1 MPFFDTPETN
11 ALKSKVEK
19 LLSEILD
26 FTDENKN
33 LKINVIKDYADNGN
47 VKLLEPLLKNPQTK
61 KAFFTPILD
70 SFVFNTAK
78 FKEFLEYSSACN
90 SYSKYLG
97 QKIGLYMGDSSLLDR
112 NEVVLNFPFKDCVLE
127 GGQRKED
134 GLDTYYEYNDKKGE
148 YEEKQS
154 KRREVFYNEVLAQ
167 DEIDSLFSPKAFC
180 NTKRYEKSS
189 HSELVSESTCTKL
202 NRDTELNKKR
212 GLAEDTITDNL
223 IIKGNNLLALHSLK
237 KEFAGKVKLI
247 YIDVPYNTGSDSFSY
262 NDNFNHSSWLTFMKN
277 RLEIAR
283 DLLRD
288 DGCIFVQCDDNE
300 QAYLKV
306 LMDEIFVRENKLS
319 TITVKVKAP
328 AGVGQESFLFDV
340 NEYILVFAK
349 NINLVDVNIIKEQS
363 DLQNNTYTQYK
374 KIIHNIADGKYVKKL
389 HSEKVGDIELLEHN
403 LFEVK
408 NIDKENLNESFYSN
422 NIDKIFRTTN
432 PQGGLLNKLL
442 PHIPKKGLFSITY
455 KPTKGKKKE
464 DKITYY
470 FLDGSLILWLSDSAI
485 LENGKIKKL
494 NKMTNSW
501 TDNFFQGISNEGGV
515 TLLGGKK
522 PEFLIK
528 RILDLST
535 SDSDIILD
543 YHLGSGTTAAVAH
556 KMNRQYI
563 GIEQLDYGEN
573 DSVVRLQNVINGDQ
587 TGISKSVNWQGGGS
601 FVYLELAKKNETA
614 LEQISAC
621 KSLEEL
627 TELFDELCSKYFLHY
642 NVRVKEFRKEIESE
656 RFKQLNLKQQKEM
669 FSRMLDLNQLYV
681 NTDDRHDKNTGL
693 TEDDIAITEDFYQLA
708 KDGE

>member
-1 MPFFDTPETN
+1 MPFIDTPETN

-19 LLSEILD
+19 LLLEIPD
-26 FTDENKN
+26 FVDENRN

-47 VKLLEPLLKNPQTK
+47 VKLLEPLLKNAQTK
-61 KAFFTPILD
+61 KAFFMPVLD

-134 GLDTYYEYNDKKGE
+134 GLDTYYEYNEKKGE

-180 NTKRYEKSS
+180 NAKRYEKGKS
-189 HSELVSESTCTKL
+189 VNCIKL
-202 NRDTELNKKR
+202 NRDAELNTKR
-212 GLAEDTITDNL
+212 GLPEDTISDNL

-247 YIDVPYNTGSDSFSY
+247 YIDPPYNTGSDSFAY

-283 DLLRD
+283 ELLRE
-288 DGCIFVQCDDNE
+288 DGAIFVQCDDNE
-300 QAYLKV
+300 QAYLKI
-306 LMDEIFVRENKLS
+306 LCDEVFGRVNFISSIVWKGRGGRQDSKFIAQIHE
-319 TITVKVKAP
+319 TI
-328 AGVGQESFLFDV
+328 Q
-340 NEYILVFAK
+340 VFAK
-349 NINLVDVNIIKEQS
+349 NINSLAIYKEEVADDDSYTGKDEKGEYKLQLLRKWGSNSRRIDRPNLYFGVDFEGETVFPILPDGS
-363 DLQNNTYTQYK
+363 DGCWRWSK
-374 KIIHNIADGKYVKKL
+374 SKIESAI
-389 HSEKVGDIELLEHN
+389 
-403 LFEVK
+403 
-408 NIDKENLNESFYSN
+408 KENLIVLQNKN
-422 NIDKIFRTTN
+422 DKIELYEKIYKTGDTKEKVFTSWFEEGFSGEAAN
-432 PQGGLLNKLL
+432 HLKD
-442 PHIPKKGLFSITY
+442 LF
-455 KPTKGKKKE
+455 
-464 DKITYY
+464 
-470 FLDGSLILWLSDSAI
+470 
-485 LENGKIKKL
+485 
-494 NKMTNSW
+494 
-501 TDNFFQGISNEGGV
+501 NEKV
-515 TLLGGKK
+515 FDFPK
-522 PEFLIK
+522 PESLLK
-528 RILDLST
+528 RILEIST
-535 SDSDIILD
+535 KPTDIVLD

-556 KMNRQYI
+556 KLNRQYI
-563 GIEQLDYGEN
+563 GIEQMDYIESVTVERLKKVIDGE
-573 DSVVRLQNVINGDQ
+573 QG
-587 TGISKSVNWQGGGS
+587 GISKAQNWQGGGS

-614 LEQISAC
+614 LEKISAC

-627 TELFDELCSKYFLHY
+627 TALFDELCSKYFLHY

-656 RFKQLNLKQQKEM
+656 RFKQLSLKQQKEM

-693 TEDDIAITEDFYQLA
+693 TKDDIAITEDFYQLK

>member
-1 MPFFDTPETN
+1 MPFLDTPETN

-19 LLSEILD
+19 LLLEIPD

-47 VKLLEPLLKNPQTK
+47 VKLLEPLLKNAQTK
-61 KAFFTPILD
+61 KAFFTPVLD
-70 SFVFNTAK
+70 SFVFDTAK

-134 GLDTYYEYNDKKGE
+134 GLDTYYEYDEKKSE

-180 NTKRYEKSS
+180 DAKRYEKGKA
-189 HSELVSESTCTKL
+189 EKCIKV
-202 NRDTELNKKR
+202 NRDAELNTKR
-212 GLAEDTITDNL
+212 GLPEDTITDNL

-247 YIDVPYNTGSDSFSY
+247 YIDPPFNTGKDDFKY
-262 NDNFNHSSWLTFMKN
+262 NDNFNHSTWLTFMRN
-277 RLEIAR
+277 RLEIAKE
-283 DLLRD
+283 LLSEN
-288 DGCIFVQCDDNE
+288 GSIFLHLDFHE
-300 QAYLKV
+300 SHYMKI
-306 LMDEIFVRENKLS
+306 LMDEVFGRENFRNNIVWCYTGPSGSNNFLPRKHDDILYYSKTENNEYHIQYIKHKSGVHNSGQVFGNTDTDENFKAEAEAQGKKLEDFWLDIYS
-319 TITVKVKAP
+319 TDRYRSEMLNF
-328 AGVGQESFLFDV
+328 VGQ
-340 NEYILVFAK
+340 
-349 NINLVDVNIIKEQS
+349 
-363 DLQNNTYTQYK
+363 
-374 KIIHNIADGKYVKKL
+374 
-389 HSEKVGDIELLEHN
+389 
-403 LFEVK
+403 
-408 NIDKENLNESFYSN
+408 
-422 NIDKIFRTTN
+422 
-432 PQGGLLNKLL
+432 
-442 PHIPKKGLFSITY
+442 
-455 KPTKGKKKE
+455 
-464 DKITYY
+464 
-470 FLDGSLILWLSDSAI
+470 
-485 LENGKIKKL
+485 
-494 NKMTNSW
+494 
-501 TDNFFQGISNEGGV
+501 
-515 TLLGGKK
+515 K
-522 PEFLIK
+522 PEALIE
-528 RILDLST
+528 RILNIGT
-535 SDSDIILD
+535 SESDIVLD

-587 TGISKSVNWQGGGS
+587 SGISKSVNWQGGGS

-621 KSLEEL
+621 KSLEGL
-627 TELFDELCSKYFLHY
+627 TTLFDELCSKYFLHY

-693 TEDDIAITEDFYQLA
+693 TKDDIAVTEDFYQL
-708 KDGE
+708 K

>member
-1 MPFFDTPETN
+1 MPFIDTPETN

-19 LLSEILD
+19 LLSEISD

-47 VKLLEPLLKNPQTK
+47 IKLLEPLLKNAQTK
-61 KAFFTPILD
+61 KAFFSPVLD

-97 QKIGLYMGDSSLLDR
+97 QKIGLYMGDSPLLDR

-134 GLDTYYEYNDKKGE
+134 GLDSYYEYNDKKGE

-180 NTKRYEKSS
+180 NAKRYEKSS

-202 NRDTELNKKR
+202 NRDAELNKKR

-247 YIDVPYNTGSDSFSY
+247 YIDPPFNTGKDDFKY
-262 NDNFNHSSWLTFMKN
+262 NDNFNHSTWLTFMRN
-277 RLEIAR
+277 RLEIAK
-283 DLLRD
+283 DLLSEK
-288 DGCIFVQCDDNE
+288 GSIFLHLDFHE
-300 QAYLKV
+300 SHYMKI
-306 LMDEIFVRENKLS
+306 LMDEVFGRENFRNNIVWCYTGPSGSTNFLPRKHDDILYYSKTENNEYHIQYIKHKSGVHNSGQVFGNTDTDENFKAEAEAQGKKLEDFWLDIYS
-319 TITVKVKAP
+319 TDRYRSEMLNF
-328 AGVGQESFLFDV
+328 VGQ
-340 NEYILVFAK
+340 
-349 NINLVDVNIIKEQS
+349 
-363 DLQNNTYTQYK
+363 
-374 KIIHNIADGKYVKKL
+374 
-389 HSEKVGDIELLEHN
+389 
-403 LFEVK
+403 
-408 NIDKENLNESFYSN
+408 
-422 NIDKIFRTTN
+422 
-432 PQGGLLNKLL
+432 
-442 PHIPKKGLFSITY
+442 
-455 KPTKGKKKE
+455 
-464 DKITYY
+464 
-470 FLDGSLILWLSDSAI
+470 
-485 LENGKIKKL
+485 
-494 NKMTNSW
+494 
-501 TDNFFQGISNEGGV
+501 
-515 TLLGGKK
+515 K
-522 PEFLIK
+522 PEALIE
-528 RILDLST
+528 RILSIGT
-535 SDSDIILD
+535 SESDIVLD

-693 TEDDIAITEDFYQLA
+693 TENDIAITEDFYQL
-708 KDGE
+708 K

>member
-1 MPFFDTPETN
+1 MPFIDTPETN

-19 LLSEILD
+19 LLSEIPD

-47 VKLLEPLLKNPQTK
+47 IKLLEPLLKNAQIK
-61 KAFFTPILD
+61 KAFFLPVLD

-180 NTKRYEKSS
+180 NAKRYEKSS

-202 NRDTELNKKR
+202 NRDAELNKKR

-247 YIDVPYNTGSDSFSY
+247 YIDPPYNTGSDTFSY
-262 NDNFNHSSWLTFMKN
+262 NDSFNRSSWLTFMKN
-277 RLEIAR
+277 RLEVAR
-283 DLLRD
+283 
-288 DGCIFVQCDDNE
+288 
-300 QAYLKV
+300 
-306 LMDEIFVRENKLS
+306 
-319 TITVKVKAP
+319 
-328 AGVGQESFLFDV
+328 
-340 NEYILVFAK
+340 
-349 NINLVDVNIIKEQS
+349 
-363 DLQNNTYTQYK
+363 
-374 KIIHNIADGKYVKKL
+374 
-389 HSEKVGDIELLEHN
+389 ELL
-403 LFEVK
+403 
-408 NIDKENLNESFYSN
+408 S
-422 NIDKIFRTTN
+422 
-432 PQGGLLNKLL
+432 P
-442 PHIPKKGLFSITY
+442 
-455 KPTKGKKKE
+455 
-464 DKITYY
+464 
-470 FLDGSLILWLSDSAI
+470 DGAI
-485 LENGKIKKL
+485 YV
-494 NKMTNSW
+494 
-501 TDNFFQGISNEGGV
+501 Q
-515 TLLGGKK
+515 
-522 PEFLIK
+522 
-528 RILDLST
+528 
-535 SDSDIILD
+535 LD
-543 YHLGSGTTAAVAH
+543 YHQVHYAKILLDNIFGENNFQREIIWRIGWLSGYKTIDNNWIRNHDTILFYSKNTDSLSFNKYYIQKSDFKSIADSKAEQYPIEDVWNGNEYDDLNSIAIVSFSGETVSKMLNKNDEVKGQKSEKLIERIIRAHTSEKDIVLDFFGGTGTTAAVAL
-556 KMNRQYI
+556 KMNRQFI
-563 GIEQLDYGEN
+563 ICEQIDKHVDISLR
-573 DSVVRLQNVINGDQ
+573 RLQKVEEGEQ
-587 TGISKSVNWQGGGS
+587 SGISKRNNWQGGGS

-627 TELFDELCSKYFLHY
+627 TESFDELCSKYFLHY

-693 TEDDIAITEDFYQLA
+693 TEIDIAITEDFYQL
-708 KDGE
+708 K

>member
-1 MPFFDTPETN
+1 MPFIDTPETN

-19 LLSEILD
+19 LLSEIPD

-47 VKLLEPLLKNPQTK
+47 TKLLEPLLKNAQTK
-61 KAFFTPILD
+61 KAFFSPVLD

-134 GLDTYYEYNDKKGE
+134 GLDTYYEYDDKKGE
-148 YEEKQS
+148 YEEKQG

-180 NTKRYEKSS
+180 NAKRYEKSS

-202 NRDTELNKKR
+202 NRDAELNKKR
-212 GLAEDTITDNL
+212 GLSEDTITDNL

-247 YIDVPYNTGSDSFSY
+247 YIDPPFNTGKDDFKY
-262 NDNFNHSSWLTFMKN
+262 NDNFNHSTWLTFMRN
-277 RLEIAR
+277 RLEIAK
-283 DLLRD
+283 DLLSEK
-288 DGCIFVQCDDNE
+288 GSIFLHLDFHE
-300 QAYLKV
+300 SHYMKI
-306 LMDEIFVRENKLS
+306 LMDEVFGRENFRNNIVWCYTGPSGSTNFLPRKHDDILYYSKTENNEYHIQYIKHKSGVHNSGQVFGNTDTDENFKAEAEAQGKKLEDFWLDIYS
-319 TITVKVKAP
+319 TDRYRSEMLNF
-328 AGVGQESFLFDV
+328 VGQ
-340 NEYILVFAK
+340 
-349 NINLVDVNIIKEQS
+349 
-363 DLQNNTYTQYK
+363 
-374 KIIHNIADGKYVKKL
+374 
-389 HSEKVGDIELLEHN
+389 
-403 LFEVK
+403 
-408 NIDKENLNESFYSN
+408 
-422 NIDKIFRTTN
+422 
-432 PQGGLLNKLL
+432 
-442 PHIPKKGLFSITY
+442 
-455 KPTKGKKKE
+455 
-464 DKITYY
+464 
-470 FLDGSLILWLSDSAI
+470 
-485 LENGKIKKL
+485 
-494 NKMTNSW
+494 
-501 TDNFFQGISNEGGV
+501 
-515 TLLGGKK
+515 K
-522 PEFLIK
+522 PEALIE
-528 RILDLST
+528 RILSIGT
-535 SDSDIILD
+535 SESDIVLD

-627 TELFDELCSKYFLHY
+627 TELFNELCSKYFLHY

-656 RFKQLNLKQQKEM
+656 RFKQLSLKQQKEM

-693 TEDDIAITEDFYQLA
+693 TENDIAITEDFYQLHQL
-708 KDGE
+708 K

>member
-1 MPFFDTPETN
+1 MSLTNTSNTPETN
-11 ALKSKVEK
+11 ALKSEVEK
-19 LLSEILD
+19 ILAEVPD
-26 FTDENKN
+26 FVDENKT
-33 LKINVIKDYADNGN
+33 LKINIIKDYAERGD
-47 VKLLEPLLKNPQTK
+47 VKLLEPLLKNRRTK
-61 KAFFTPILD
+61 RAFFKPVLD
-70 SFVFNTAK
+70 SFVFNSVQ

-148 YEEKQS
+148 YEKKQS

-180 NTKRYEKSS
+180 NTKRYEKGK
-189 HSELVSESTCTKL
+189 SEKCTKL
-202 NRDTELNKKR
+202 NRDAELNKKR

-247 YIDVPYNTGSDSFSY
+247 YIDPPFNTGKDDFKY
-262 NDNFNHSSWLTFMKN
+262 NDNFNHSTWLTFMRN
-277 RLEIAR
+277 RLEIAK
-283 DLLRD
+283 DLLSEK
-288 DGCIFVQCDDNE
+288 GSIFLHLDFHE
-300 QAYLKV
+300 SHYMKI
-306 LMDEIFVRENKLS
+306 LMDEVFGRENFRNNIVWCYTGPSGSTNFLPRKHDDILYYSKTENNEYHIQYIKHKSGVHNSGQVFGNTDTDENFKAEAEAQGKKLEDFWLDIYS
-319 TITVKVKAP
+319 TDRYRSEMLNF
-328 AGVGQESFLFDV
+328 VGQ
-340 NEYILVFAK
+340 
-349 NINLVDVNIIKEQS
+349 
-363 DLQNNTYTQYK
+363 
-374 KIIHNIADGKYVKKL
+374 
-389 HSEKVGDIELLEHN
+389 
-403 LFEVK
+403 
-408 NIDKENLNESFYSN
+408 
-422 NIDKIFRTTN
+422 
-432 PQGGLLNKLL
+432 
-442 PHIPKKGLFSITY
+442 
-455 KPTKGKKKE
+455 
-464 DKITYY
+464 
-470 FLDGSLILWLSDSAI
+470 
-485 LENGKIKKL
+485 
-494 NKMTNSW
+494 
-501 TDNFFQGISNEGGV
+501 
-515 TLLGGKK
+515 K
-522 PEFLIK
+522 PEALIE
-528 RILDLST
+528 RILSIGT
-535 SDSDIILD
+535 SESDIVLD

-681 NTDDRHDKNTGL
+681 NTDDRHNKNTGL
-693 TEDDIAITEDFYQLA
+693 TEDDIAITEDFYQL
-708 KDGE
+708 K

>member
-1 MPFFDTPETN
+1 MPFIDTPETN

-19 LLSEILD
+19 LLSEIPD

-47 VKLLEPLLKNPQTK
+47 IKLLEPLLKNAQTK
-61 KAFFTPILD
+61 KAFFSPVLD
-70 SFVFNTAK
+70 SFIFNTAK

-97 QKIGLYMGDSSLLDR
+97 KKIGLYMGDSSLLDR

-180 NTKRYEKSS
+180 NTKRYEKGK
-189 HSELVSESTCTKL
+189 SEKCTKL
-202 NRDTELNKKR
+202 NRDAELNKKR

-247 YIDVPYNTGSDSFSY
+247 YIDPPFNTGKDDFKY
-262 NDNFNHSSWLTFMKN
+262 NDNFNHSTWLTFMRN
-277 RLEIAR
+277 RLEIAK
-283 DLLRD
+283 DLLSEK
-288 DGCIFVQCDDNE
+288 GSIFLHLDFHE
-300 QAYLKV
+300 SHYMKI
-306 LMDEIFVRENKLS
+306 LMDEVFGRENFRNNIVWCYTGPSGSTNFLPRKHDDILYYSKTENNEYHIQYIKHKSGVHNSGQVFGNTDTDENFKAEAEAQGKKLEDFWLDIYS
-319 TITVKVKAP
+319 TDRYRSEMLNF
-328 AGVGQESFLFDV
+328 VGQ
-340 NEYILVFAK
+340 
-349 NINLVDVNIIKEQS
+349 
-363 DLQNNTYTQYK
+363 
-374 KIIHNIADGKYVKKL
+374 
-389 HSEKVGDIELLEHN
+389 
-403 LFEVK
+403 
-408 NIDKENLNESFYSN
+408 
-422 NIDKIFRTTN
+422 
-432 PQGGLLNKLL
+432 
-442 PHIPKKGLFSITY
+442 
-455 KPTKGKKKE
+455 
-464 DKITYY
+464 
-470 FLDGSLILWLSDSAI
+470 
-485 LENGKIKKL
+485 
-494 NKMTNSW
+494 
-501 TDNFFQGISNEGGV
+501 
-515 TLLGGKK
+515 K
-522 PEFLIK
+522 PEALIE
-528 RILDLST
+528 RILSIGT
-535 SDSDIILD
+535 SESDIVLD

-656 RFKQLNLKQQKEM
+656 RFRQLSLKQQKEM

-681 NTDDRHDKNTGL
+681 NTDDRHDKNTRL
-693 TEDDIAITEDFYQLA
+693 TEDDITITEDFYQL
-708 KDGE
+708 K

>member
-1 MPFFDTPETN
+1 MPFIDTPETN

-19 LLSEILD
+19 LLSEIPD

-47 VKLLEPLLKNPQTK
+47 IKLLEPLLKNAQTK
-61 KAFFTPILD
+61 KAFFSPVLD

-134 GLDTYYEYNDKKGE
+134 GLDTYYEYNEKKGE

-180 NTKRYEKSS
+180 NAKRYEKSS

-202 NRDTELNKKR
+202 NRDAELNKKR
-212 GLAEDTITDNL
+212 GLSEDTITDNL

-247 YIDVPYNTGSDSFSY
+247 YIDPPFNTGKDDFKY
-262 NDNFNHSSWLTFMKN
+262 NDNFNHSTWLTFMRN
-277 RLEIAR
+277 RLEIAK
-283 DLLRD
+283 DLLSEK
-288 DGCIFVQCDDNE
+288 GSIFLHLDFHE
-300 QAYLKV
+300 SHYMKI
-306 LMDEIFVRENKLS
+306 LMDEVFGRENFRNNIVWCYTGPSGSTNFLPRKHDDILYYSKTENNEYHIQYIKHKSGVHNSGQVFGNTDTDENFKAEAEAQGKKLEDFWLDIYS
-319 TITVKVKAP
+319 TDRYRSEMLNF
-328 AGVGQESFLFDV
+328 VGQ
-340 NEYILVFAK
+340 
-349 NINLVDVNIIKEQS
+349 
-363 DLQNNTYTQYK
+363 
-374 KIIHNIADGKYVKKL
+374 
-389 HSEKVGDIELLEHN
+389 
-403 LFEVK
+403 
-408 NIDKENLNESFYSN
+408 
-422 NIDKIFRTTN
+422 
-432 PQGGLLNKLL
+432 
-442 PHIPKKGLFSITY
+442 
-455 KPTKGKKKE
+455 
-464 DKITYY
+464 
-470 FLDGSLILWLSDSAI
+470 
-485 LENGKIKKL
+485 
-494 NKMTNSW
+494 
-501 TDNFFQGISNEGGV
+501 
-515 TLLGGKK
+515 K
-522 PEFLIK
+522 PEALIE
-528 RILDLST
+528 RILSIGT
-535 SDSDIILD
+535 SESDIVLD

-601 FVYLELAKKNETA
+601 FVYLELAKNNEKA

-656 RFKQLNLKQQKEM
+656 RFRQLNLKQQKEM

>member
-1 MPFFDTPETN
+1 MKYLRRITN

-19 LLSEILD
+19 LLSEIPD

-47 VKLLEPLLKNPQTK
+47 IKLLEPLLKNTQTK

-97 QKIGLYMGDSSLLDR
+97 EKIGLYMGDSSLLDR

-134 GLDTYYEYNDKKGE
+134 GLDTYYEYDDKKSE
-148 YEEKQS
+148 YTEKQS

-180 NTKRYEKSS
+180 NTKRYEKGK
-189 HSELVSESTCTKL
+189 SEKCTKL
-202 NRDTELNKKR
+202 NRDAELNKKR

-247 YIDVPYNTGSDSFSY
+247 YIDPPYNTRNPTADTFIYNNNFKDST
-262 NDNFNHSSWLTFMKN
+262 WLTFMRN
-277 RLEIAR
+277 RLEIGKKLLSKDGCLIIAIDENEHSYLGVLLHELFDTEYEIHNITIVHNPRGVQGTNFSYTNESAYFVIPKGKKSIVDRKIAPDEIEWRNLRDNGGESLRTDAKNCFYPIIVKNEKIVGFGEVLLDDRKHPKQEEKKDGYSYIYPIDIQGIERKWRYAR
-283 DLLRD
+283 QTVEGIKDLLR
-288 DGCIFVQCDDNE
+288 V
-300 QAYLKV
+300 K
-306 LMDEIFVRENKLS
+306 
-319 TITVKVKAP
+319 KVKNHLEIELGKNFGTFRTVWQDARYD
-328 AGVGQESFLFDV
+328 A
-340 NEYILVFAK
+340 NEY
-349 NINLVDVNIIKEQS
+349 
-363 DLQNNTYTQYK
+363 
-374 KIIHNIADGKYVKKL
+374 GKKL
-389 HSEKVGDIELLEHN
+389 INDLVPNCPFSFPKSLWNVYDCLYSVVG
-403 LFEVK
+403 K
-408 NIDKENLNESFYSN
+408 DKE
-422 NIDKIFRTTN
+422 
-432 PQGGLLNKLL
+432 
-442 PHIPKKGLFSITY
+442 
-455 KPTKGKKKE
+455 
-464 DKITYY
+464 
-470 FLDGSLILWLSDSAI
+470 A
-485 LENGKIKKL
+485 
-494 NKMTNSW
+494 
-501 TDNFFQGISNEGGV
+501 
-515 TLLGGKK
+515 
-522 PEFLIK
+522 
-528 RILDLST
+528 
-535 SDSDIILD
+535 IILD
-543 YHLGSGTTAAVAH
+543 FFGGSGTTAHAVEELN
-556 KMNRQYI
+556 KNDNGKRQFILCEQMDYI
-563 GIEQLDYGEN
+563 NTVTVPRVAEVQKRNE
-573 DSVVRLQNVINGDQ
+573 
-587 TGISKSVNWQGGGS
+587 GGS

-656 RFKQLNLKQQKEM
+656 RFRQLSLKQQKEM

>member
-1 MPFFDTPETN
+1 MPFIDTPETN

-19 LLSEILD
+19 LLSEIPD

-33 LKINVIKDYADNGN
+33 LKINVIKDCADNGN
-47 VKLLEPLLKNPQTK
+47 IKLLEPLLKNAQTK
-61 KAFFTPILD
+61 KAFFLPVLD

-97 QKIGLYMGDSSLLDR
+97 EKIGLYMGDSSLLDR
-112 NEVVLNFPFKDCVLE
+112 NEVVLNFPFKDCILE

-134 GLDTYYEYNDKKGE
+134 GLDTYYEYDDKKSE
-148 YEEKQS
+148 YTEKQS

-180 NTKRYEKSS
+180 NTKRYEKGK
-189 HSELVSESTCTKL
+189 SEKCTKL
-202 NRDTELNKKR
+202 NRDAELNKKR

-247 YIDVPYNTGSDSFSY
+247 YIDPPFNTGKDDFKY
-262 NDNFNHSSWLTFMKN
+262 NDNFNHSTWLTFMRN
-277 RLEIAR
+277 RLEIAK
-283 DLLRD
+283 DLLSEK
-288 DGCIFVQCDDNE
+288 GSIFLHLDFHE
-300 QAYLKV
+300 SHYMKI
-306 LMDEIFVRENKLS
+306 LMDEVFGRENFRNNIVWCYTGPSGSTNFLPRKHDDILYYSKTENNEYHIQYIKHKSGVHNSGQVFGNTDTDENFKAEAEAQGKKLEDFWLDIYS
-319 TITVKVKAP
+319 TDRYRSEMLNF
-328 AGVGQESFLFDV
+328 VGQ
-340 NEYILVFAK
+340 
-349 NINLVDVNIIKEQS
+349 
-363 DLQNNTYTQYK
+363 
-374 KIIHNIADGKYVKKL
+374 
-389 HSEKVGDIELLEHN
+389 
-403 LFEVK
+403 
-408 NIDKENLNESFYSN
+408 
-422 NIDKIFRTTN
+422 
-432 PQGGLLNKLL
+432 
-442 PHIPKKGLFSITY
+442 
-455 KPTKGKKKE
+455 
-464 DKITYY
+464 
-470 FLDGSLILWLSDSAI
+470 
-485 LENGKIKKL
+485 
-494 NKMTNSW
+494 
-501 TDNFFQGISNEGGV
+501 
-515 TLLGGKK
+515 K
-522 PEFLIK
+522 PEALIE
-528 RILDLST
+528 RILSIGT
-535 SDSDIILD
+535 SESDIVLD

-587 TGISKSVNWQGGGS
+587 SGISKSVNWQGGGS

-614 LEQISAC
+614 LEQISDC

-681 NTDDRHDKNTGL
+681 NTNDRHDKNTGL
-693 TEDDIAITEDFYQLA
+693 TEDDIAITEDFYQL
-708 KDGE
+708 K

>member
-1 MPFFDTPETN
+1 MPFIDTPETN

-19 LLSEILD
+19 LLSEIPD

-61 KAFFTPILD
+61 KAFFLPVLD

-134 GLDTYYEYNDKKGE
+134 GLDTYYEYDDKKGE

-167 DEIDSLFSPKAFC
+167 DEIDSLLSPKAFC
-180 NTKRYEKSS
+180 NAKRYEKSS

-202 NRDTELNKKR
+202 NRDAELNKKR
-212 GLAEDTITDNL
+212 GLSEDTITDNL

-247 YIDVPYNTGSDSFSY
+247 YIDPPFNTGKDDFKY
-262 NDNFNHSSWLTFMKN
+262 NDNFNHSTWLTFMRN
-277 RLEIAR
+277 RLEIAK
-283 DLLRD
+283 DLLSEK
-288 DGCIFVQCDDNE
+288 GSIFLHLDFHE
-300 QAYLKV
+300 SHYMKI
-306 LMDEIFVRENKLS
+306 LMDEVFGRENFRNNIVWCYTGPSGSTNFLPRKHDDILYYSKTENNEYHIQYIKHKSGVHNSGQVFGNTDTDENFKAEAEAQGKKLEDFWLDIYS
-319 TITVKVKAP
+319 TDRYRSEMLNF
-328 AGVGQESFLFDV
+328 VGQ
-340 NEYILVFAK
+340 
-349 NINLVDVNIIKEQS
+349 
-363 DLQNNTYTQYK
+363 
-374 KIIHNIADGKYVKKL
+374 
-389 HSEKVGDIELLEHN
+389 
-403 LFEVK
+403 
-408 NIDKENLNESFYSN
+408 
-422 NIDKIFRTTN
+422 
-432 PQGGLLNKLL
+432 
-442 PHIPKKGLFSITY
+442 
-455 KPTKGKKKE
+455 
-464 DKITYY
+464 
-470 FLDGSLILWLSDSAI
+470 
-485 LENGKIKKL
+485 
-494 NKMTNSW
+494 
-501 TDNFFQGISNEGGV
+501 
-515 TLLGGKK
+515 K
-522 PEFLIK
+522 PEALIE
-528 RILDLST
+528 RILSIGT
-535 SDSDIILD
+535 SESDIVLD

-642 NVRVKEFRKEIESE
+642 NVRIKEFRKEIESE
-656 RFKQLNLKQQKEM
+656 RFRQLNLKQQKEM

-693 TEDDIAITEDFYQLA
+693 TEDDIAITEDFYQL
-708 KDGE
+708 K

>member
-1 MPFFDTPETN
+1 MPFIDTPETN

-19 LLSEILD
+19 LLSEIPD

-47 VKLLEPLLKNPQTK
+47 IKLLEPLLKNAQTK
-61 KAFFTPILD
+61 KAFFLPVLD

-97 QKIGLYMGDSSLLDR
+97 KKIGLYMGDSSLLDR

-134 GLDTYYEYNDKKGE
+134 GLDTYYEYNEKKGE

-180 NTKRYEKSS
+180 NTKRYEKGK
-189 HSELVSESTCTKL
+189 SEKCTKL
-202 NRDTELNKKR
+202 NRDAELNKKR

-247 YIDVPYNTGSDSFSY
+247 YIDPPYNTGSDTFSY
-262 NDNFNHSSWLTFMKN
+262 NDSFNRSSWLTFMKN
-277 RLEIAR
+277 RLEVAR
-283 DLLRD
+283 
-288 DGCIFVQCDDNE
+288 
-300 QAYLKV
+300 
-306 LMDEIFVRENKLS
+306 
-319 TITVKVKAP
+319 
-328 AGVGQESFLFDV
+328 
-340 NEYILVFAK
+340 
-349 NINLVDVNIIKEQS
+349 
-363 DLQNNTYTQYK
+363 
-374 KIIHNIADGKYVKKL
+374 
-389 HSEKVGDIELLEHN
+389 ELL
-403 LFEVK
+403 
-408 NIDKENLNESFYSN
+408 S
-422 NIDKIFRTTN
+422 
-432 PQGGLLNKLL
+432 P
-442 PHIPKKGLFSITY
+442 
-455 KPTKGKKKE
+455 
-464 DKITYY
+464 
-470 FLDGSLILWLSDSAI
+470 DGAI
-485 LENGKIKKL
+485 YV
-494 NKMTNSW
+494 
-501 TDNFFQGISNEGGV
+501 Q
-515 TLLGGKK
+515 
-522 PEFLIK
+522 
-528 RILDLST
+528 
-535 SDSDIILD
+535 LD
-543 YHLGSGTTAAVAH
+543 YHQVHYAKILLDNIFGENNFQREIIWRIGWLSGYKTIDNNWIRNHDTILFYSKNTDSLSFNKYYIQKSDFKSIADSKAEQYPIEDVWNGNEYDDLNSIAIVSFSGETVSKMLNKNDEVKGQKSEKLIERIIRAHTSEKDIVLDFFGGTGTTAAVAL
-556 KMNRQYI
+556 KMNRQFI
-563 GIEQLDYGEN
+563 ICEQIDKHVDISLR
-573 DSVVRLQNVINGDQ
+573 RLQKVEEGEQ
-587 TGISKSVNWQGGGS
+587 SGISKRNNWQGGGS

-693 TEDDIAITEDFYQLA
+693 TEDDIAITEDFYQLHQL
-708 KDGE
+708 K

>member
-19 LLSEILD
+19 LLSEIPD

-47 VKLLEPLLKNPQTK
+47 IKLLEPLLKNAQTK
-61 KAFFTPILD
+61 KAFFSPVLD
-70 SFVFNTAK
+70 SFIFNTAK

-97 QKIGLYMGDSSLLDR
+97 KKIGLYMGDSSLLDR

-134 GLDTYYEYNDKKGE
+134 GLDTYYEYDDKKSE
-148 YEEKQS
+148 YTEKQS

-180 NTKRYEKSS
+180 NTKRYEKGK
-189 HSELVSESTCTKL
+189 SEKCTKL
-202 NRDTELNKKR
+202 NRDAELNKKR

-247 YIDVPYNTGSDSFSY
+247 YIDPPFNTGKDDFKY
-262 NDNFNHSSWLTFMKN
+262 NDNFNHSTWLTFMRN
-277 RLEIAR
+277 RLEIAK
-283 DLLRD
+283 DLLSEK
-288 DGCIFVQCDDNE
+288 GSIFLHLDFHE
-300 QAYLKV
+300 SHYMKI
-306 LMDEIFVRENKLS
+306 LMDEVFGRENFRNNIVWCYTGPSGSTNFLPRKHDDILYYSKTENNEYHIQYIKHKSGVHNSGQVFGNTDTDENFKAEAEAQGKKLEDFWLDIYS
-319 TITVKVKAP
+319 TDRYRSEMLNF
-328 AGVGQESFLFDV
+328 VGQ
-340 NEYILVFAK
+340 
-349 NINLVDVNIIKEQS
+349 
-363 DLQNNTYTQYK
+363 
-374 KIIHNIADGKYVKKL
+374 
-389 HSEKVGDIELLEHN
+389 
-403 LFEVK
+403 
-408 NIDKENLNESFYSN
+408 
-422 NIDKIFRTTN
+422 
-432 PQGGLLNKLL
+432 
-442 PHIPKKGLFSITY
+442 
-455 KPTKGKKKE
+455 
-464 DKITYY
+464 
-470 FLDGSLILWLSDSAI
+470 
-485 LENGKIKKL
+485 
-494 NKMTNSW
+494 
-501 TDNFFQGISNEGGV
+501 
-515 TLLGGKK
+515 K
-522 PEFLIK
+522 PEALIE
-528 RILDLST
+528 RILSIGT
-535 SDSDIILD
+535 SESDIVLD

-693 TEDDIAITEDFYQLA
+693 TEDDIAITEDFYQL
-708 KDGE
+708 K